1 MKNQKL
7 GRITFRRYS
16 RHSMAM
22 TIDAASSSHIIQMY
36 TLLKGD
42 RFAFVCL
49 YAIAAARTAKMPAR
63 PNTNEAIVIAL

>member
-1 MKNQKL
+1 
-7 GRITFRRYS
+7 
-16 RHSMAM
+16 MAM
-22 TIDAASSSHIIQMY
+22 TIDATSSSHIIQMY

-49 YAIAAARTAKMPAR
+49 YAIAAARIAKMPAR